1 MLRERDAFVLL
12 IGAVR
17 GQHLSVSRFATA
29 SVLSDSGLMGPGAA
43 AQPCRREFVYI
54 LVTYTRLTLD
64 GLCANHF

>member
-17 GQHLSVSRFATA
+17 GQHLSRFATA

-43 AQPCRREFVYI
+43 AQPRRREFVYI